1 MCGPVEGSQSWT
13 QEVEMS
19 ESDIDDAV
27 KAVRARKRISE
38 MEEIFDEVAAA
49 QDSLERAVDNYK
61 SLQDKVRKLED
72 YYSCDQWKEDF
83 AMDERGEIPADIKR
97 GVLSEDGI
105 YDLLERNSE
114 IMRMIETGE
123 D

>member
-1 MCGPVEGSQSWT
+1 MGGPVEGSQSWT

-49 QDSLERAVDNYK
+49 QQSLERAVK
-61 SLQDKVRKLED
+61 KGSKKVNK
-72 YYSCDQWKEDF
+72 KT
-83 AMDERGEIPADIKR
+83 M
-97 GVLSEDGI
+97 I
-105 YDLLERNSE
+105 YFL
-114 IMRMIETGE
+114 
-123 D
+123 

>member
-49 QDSLERAVDNYK
+49 QQSLERAVDNYK
-61 SLQDKVRKLED
+61 SLQDKVRKLKD
-72 YYSCDQWKEDF
+72 YYSGDQWKEDF